1 MKHTKALCSILL
13 LVSSTA
19 IYAQPTL
26 VIGGGA
32 STTNESL
39 NAQLGSEVYW
49 SLNGPTVGFRIA
61 SSLAIPTRVESN
73 TGTSGWVFEEV
84 DGAST
89 LTTLTGI
96 LGWTFTV
103 DRTRLSILGTIGGA
117 NITHRRSE
125 LDYEFDTVVVSYAN
139 PTWTYGAML
148 DLSYKLTDQWSLHL
162 GAGYDH
168 IESTRPMV
176 ENEPPAKSYRA
187 VFAGPQTWCRL
198 GVGFSPFDSAMI
210 DPLRPG
216 GHRKQWFV
224 GASIGSI
231 HPFEPDTYNEFNPG
245 FFSQYRL
252 SSDRNPWFVEAGG
265 YQYSMSD
272 LAVYAGG
279 GILFTI
285 APEFFASE
293 FLKIGLFG
301 GLLAAQAQSGPVLTP
316 VLSPRIVVDTHLGSV
331 SVVIIP
337 AWEST
342 AFGLTYAIPMW

>member
-1 MKHTKALCSILL
+1 
-13 LVSSTA
+13 
-19 IYAQPTL
+19 
-26 VIGGGA
+26 
-32 STTNESL
+32 
-39 NAQLGSEVYW
+39 
-49 SLNGPTVGFRIA
+49 
-61 SSLAIPTRVESN
+61 
-73 TGTSGWVFEEV
+73 
-84 DGAST
+84 
-89 LTTLTGI
+89 
-96 LGWTFTV
+96 
-103 DRTRLSILGTIGGA
+103 
-117 NITHRRSE
+117 
-125 LDYEFDTVVVSYAN
+125 
-139 PTWTYGAML
+139 
-148 DLSYKLTDQWSLHL
+148 
-162 GAGYDH
+162 
-168 IESTRPMV
+168 
-176 ENEPPAKSYRA
+176 
-187 VFAGPQTWCRL
+187 
-198 GVGFSPFDSAMI
+198 MI